1 MIVLLFQYCWWNLES
16 CGCLSDILPMS
27 FIHGSDLLI
36 FYLMF
41 VHSYN
46 VFGSN
51 PISNS
56 PPFIIFLPSLCSYS
70 ISFSLSFLNL
80 MFIEI
85 SVVCVYRF
93 YSVTYSHQVAQPGL
107 ERILNLSRPWRW
119 HLPTSAYWTAEITFL
134 YHQDFYHFSWCVKH
148 EEIKKYI
155 NRIHKNS
162 YSWLILNP
170 IGIFFQCFRIWYYT
184 SLVFLYF

>member
-27 FIHGSDLLI
+27 SIHGSNLLI

-41 VHSYN
+41 LQAYN

-56 PPFIIFLPSLCSYS
+56 PHSYFSSIFMFLLYLFLSLIFKFNVHWNQCCLCVQILFCDILSSSCSAWPWTHSGPEQTLTVAPSY
-70 ISFSLSFLNL
+70 LS
-80 MFIEI
+80 
-85 SVVCVYRF
+85 
-93 YSVTYSHQVAQPGL
+93 
-107 ERILNLSRPWRW
+107 ILNSRDYIPV
-119 HLPTSAYWTAEITFL
+119 PP
-134 YHQDFYHFSWCVKH
+134 DFYHFSWCVKH

-155 NRIHKNS
+155 NRIDKKNHIL
-162 YSWLILNP
+162 WLILNP
-170 IGIFFQCFRIWYYT
+170 IGTCFHCFRIWYYT
-184 SLVFLYF
+184 SLDFLYF